1 MKRIY
6 PFIILTIF
14 FVGHLEAQLPYNNR
28 YHNPI
33 FDSITIDTNI
43 VYGTAPALVF
53 PYLSE
58 SNTVDEDLLLDI
70 YQPADDT
77 LNLRPLILCAHSGA
91 FLSGSRKN
99 DDMVDFCDSLAH
111 RGYVAASIDYRL
123 GMNIFNTASSVRAV
137 YRGLQDGRADIR
149 FFKEFAGQYKIDT
162 NHIYLL
168 GSSAGSF
175 IGLHNMFMDTEEERP
190 PETYDTPDL
199 GCLDCSGNNYQH
211 SGKANAVVSLW
222 GAIKDTSLIVNTD
235 SLPLF
240 LVHGKADDVV
250 FFDVGSPFGYST
262 FPEVYGSWPISL
274 QRDYFGYP
282 AQTYFVEGVGHE
294 FYGANNGM
302 WGTLGPNAYWDTI
315 FYKTDTFFYN
325 VNKPKAAFYSVGME
339 NAYTFFDLSTGSI
352 EWHWDFGDGTFSDEQ
367 NPIHVYL
374 SSGHYKATQMVLNNL
389 TSWDTTSQYI
399 DIFVSVN
406 ETHDKQIVI
415 YPNPVANRFSIS
427 GDYNSV
433 KIYNNSGKQVLT
445 DGNLKTIDIS
455 KLPRGV
461 YFVELKINDKK
472 VIKRIVKM

>member
-1 MKRIY
+1 MKNIY
-6 PFIILTIF
+6 SFVILAIF

-28 YHNPI
+28 YHSPV
-33 FDSITIDTNI
+33 FDSITIDTNV

-58 SNTVDEDLLLDI
+58 SNTVDEDLLMDI
-70 YQPADDT
+70 YQPAADT
-77 LNLRPLILCAHSGA
+77 LNLRPLIICAHSGA

-123 GMNIFNTASSVRAV
+123 GMNILNSASSVRAV
-137 YRGLQDGRADIR
+137 YRGLQDGRAAVR

-162 NHIYLL
+162 NQIYLL

-175 IGLHNMFMDTEEERP
+175 IGLHNMFMDTEAERP
-190 PETYDTPDL
+190 PETYDNPDL
-199 GCLDCSGNNYQH
+199 GCLDCSGNSYQH

-222 GAIKDTSLIVNTD
+222 GALKDTSLIVNTD

-240 LVHGKADDVV
+240 LAHGTNDDVV
-250 FFDVGSPFGYST
+250 FFDVGSPFGYPI
-262 FPEVYGSWPISL
+262 FPEAYGSWPISL

-294 FYGANNGM
+294 FYGADNGM
-302 WGTLGPNAYWDTI
+302 WGPMGPNAYWDTV
-315 FYKTDTFFYN
+315 FNKVDTFYYEVHKPHAMFYN
-325 VNKPKAAFYSVGME
+325 VGVESVYLFYDESVG
-339 NAYTFFDLSTGSI
+339 AT

-367 NPIHVYL
+367 NPMHEYL

-389 TSWDTTSQYI
+389 SSWDTTSQYI

-406 ETHDKQIVI
+406 EISDKQVVI
-415 YPNPVANRFSIS
+415 YPNPVVSRFSIS
-427 GDYNSV
+427 GDYSSM
-433 KIYNNSGKQVLT
+433 KIYNNSGEQVLT
-445 DGNLKTIDIS
+445 TTNLKTIDIS
-455 KLPRGV
+455 KLPRGI
-461 YFVELKINDKK
+461 YYIELNINDKK
-472 VIKRIVKM
+472 VIKRIIKM